1 MTLALVT
8 SMHLYQHEKP
18 PWKPV
23 VETRQLTVTSTL
35 IVTSSIMSRDF
46 LSSHGTRCQ
55 LPQVTVP
62 TPTHVQHRHGSWNSL
77 VPAKNCRNK
86 KSTPNIS
93 EHACQYGAAR
103 VSRPVLSI
111 VYTVEHCFRW
121 VHSLFVFFVVFF
133 SPVTGANV
141 RACAHR
147 PREPVKTATLQN
159 GHNQNGHTEWSHYQN
174 GHTTL
179 VKTATLL
186 WSKRPHRMG
195 SCQNGHA
202 FFGQNGHTLM
212 VKTATRWA
220 LPKWAEVATTTATL
234 HLVKTATNNEWYQ
247 FCEEWITECV
257 YVTPQNVHNF
267 IVLNWLISVS

>member
-1 MTLALVT
+1 MYSVWTTRRRDVP
-8 SMHLYQHEKP
+8 M
-18 PWKPV
+18 WKA
-23 VETRQLTVTSTL
+23 RH
-35 IVTSSIMSRDF
+35 
-46 LSSHGTRCQ
+46 SHGGNTTSKTRPRWRHAFRDSSQ
-55 LPQVTVP
+55 KNKHGFDAEVTA
-62 TPTHVQHRHGSWNSL
+62 HLFRFY
-77 VPAKNCRNK
+77 A
-86 KSTPNIS
+86 
-93 EHACQYGAAR
+93 
-103 VSRPVLSI
+103 VSI
-111 VYTVEHCFRW
+111 TATEYW
-121 VHSLFVFFVVFF
+121 
-133 SPVTGANV
+133 
-141 RACAHR
+141 
-147 PREPVKTATLQN
+147 REPVKTATLQN